1 VHFRARKGLTSVFC
15 GVDIGDDGISF
26 WIRLEK
32 NVLILMGLIL
42 ILLIFLGMF
51 RHI

>member
-1 VHFRARKGLTSVFC
+1 VHFRARKGLTSVFN
-15 GVDIGDDGISF
+15 GVDIRDDGVF
-26 WIRLEK
+26 FRIRLGR

-42 ILLIFLGMF
+42 ILIIFLNMF